1 MSAPS
6 PLFVHLAGMMQTAH
20 DRLEAVD
27 GSQADDAASRV
38 WCRQRNGLMAA
49 IVVEPPVTVADA
61 TIVMATL
68 AEWRDLLLGEGDDLS
83 ARDRRDLEEVTTTAL
98 TNCVTCIAGAT
109 PDDVPRTVDH
119 LETIGWL
126 ERQTERWLPQ
136 RDRVPA

>member
-6 PLFVHLAGMMQTAH
+6 PLFVHLAGMMQTAR

-27 GSQADDAASRV
+27 RSQCGDEASRV

-68 AEWRDLLLGEGDDLS
+68 AEWRDLLLNDGDDLS
-83 ARDRRDLEEVTTTAL
+83 ARDRRDLEEVRTTAL
-98 TNCVTCIAGAT
+98 ANCVICIAAAAPT
-109 PDDVPRTVDH
+109 DAPNTVDH